1 MARGIRR
8 NFAAACRVQTAMKL
22 LFEILVSL
30 ILHPVAFVLAL
41 INIAGRNDLTD
52 VQKIIWAVLTFV
64 WGIGPILYVLVGGG
78 RLW

>member
-1 MARGIRR
+1 VPRIPVEIR
-8 NFAAACRVQTAMKL
+8 MKIL
-22 LFEILVSL
+22 LEVLVSL

-52 VQKIIWAVLTFV
+52 LQKVIWAVVTLV

-78 RLW
+78 NLW

>member
-1 MARGIRR
+1 MAPGIRR
-8 NFAAACRVQTAMKL
+8 NLRRACRVERNMKL
-22 LFEILVSL
+22 LLEILVSL

-78 RLW
+78 NLW

>member
-1 MARGIRR
+1 MAPDIRR
-8 NFAAACRVQTAMKL
+8 NLRRACRVERCMKL
-22 LFEILVSL
+22 LLEILVSL

-78 RLW
+78 NLW